1 MTDFRA
7 RPALLLR
14 DEATWE
20 TLRLSPHGAS
30 GDEEG
35 RRAQAALL
43 ERVRAALPPGVTAER
58 AAPRYADL
66 IDPPGPEPFAEGA
79 PTTLEGLV
87 RPETHW
93 DRLRTARDRL
103 RDAGAEGAAE
113 LLSAP
118 SGWVRLMEGLSEGLS
133 ELLEAEPGARLHL
146 RQVKEKFGT
155 LRVYASVEGSDAFRA
170 AAREVTDWATAA
182 SERRC
187 ALTGRPGML
196 DPEGWFLVLSP
207 EATVWRRA
215 EPDAF
220 HRAIYPPRPRP
231 EPEAP
236 AP

>member
-1 MTDFRA
+1 LNSRFRGADRCGAQEIFISSTRERKHHPFSALSWAARDFFSS
-7 RPALLLR
+7 L
-14 DEATWE
+14 
-20 TLRLSPHGAS
+20 
-30 GDEEG
+30 
-35 RRAQAALL
+35 
-43 ERVRAALPPGVTAER
+43 
-58 AAPRYADL
+58 
-66 IDPPGPEPFAEGA
+66 
-79 PTTLEGLV
+79 LEGLV

-93 DRLRTARDRL
+93 DRLRTAKDRL

-133 ELLEAEPGARLHL
+133 ALLEAEPGARLHL

-170 AAREVTDWATAA
+170 ATREVTDWATAA

-187 ALTGRPGML
+187 ALTGRPGLMN
-196 DPEGWFLVLSP
+196 PEGWFLVLSP
-207 EATVWRRA
+207 QATVWRRA